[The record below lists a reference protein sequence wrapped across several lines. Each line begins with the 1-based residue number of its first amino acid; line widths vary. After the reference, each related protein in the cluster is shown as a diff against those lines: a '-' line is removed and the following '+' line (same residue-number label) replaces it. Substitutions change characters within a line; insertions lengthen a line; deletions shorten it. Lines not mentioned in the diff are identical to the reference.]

1 MKTLIFLITL
11 FPGIILADDIQMCQK
26 IASEINSSAPMTIDE
41 TTRLANAECIS
52 SLKKGTKVKL
62 IYNYQILDGR
72 VLKKD
77 IRSRRPTI
85 VNRWCSKPN
94 MTFTLKAYDAEYRYS
109 YVSGKYIASIN
120 LTIKDCK

>member
-1 MKTLIFLITL
+1 MR
-11 FPGIILADDIQMCQK
+11 
-26 IASEINSSAPMTIDE
+26 IDE
-41 TTRLANAECIS
+41 STRLTNAVCIS
-52 SLKKGTKVKL
+52 SLKKGKKVKL

-72 VLKKD
+72 VGKKN
-77 IRSRRPTI
+77 IQSRRPTV

-94 MTFTLKAYDAEYRYS
+94 MTFTLKAYDIEYNYS